1 MKKLLALVLA
11 AALLLTGCHGHL
23 VSEGA
28 ENAES
33 YTLPESFDT
42 SKNYELVFWCKSDTN
57 KYQTATY
64 QQAIEDFQK
73 LYPNVHITLRIYTD
87 YSRVYTDVITNIST
101 NTTPNICI
109 TYPDHIATY
118 LSGENTVVPLD
129 ALMSDPRYGLGGSS
143 LLFDGPTV
151 QDLVP
156 QFLSECVIGGTTYAL
171 PFMRSTEACYV
182 NTDYVKKLG
191 FTLPETLTWD
201 FVWEVSEAAMKKN
214 TDGTYKLNSQKVL
227 IPFLYKSSDNMMI
240 QMLHQLDAP
249 YSQANGT
256 VELWNEQSKDIMRQV
271 RDHTA
276 SGAFS
281 TFKISSYPADYLNAG
296 QCIFAIDS
304 TAGSTWMGCN
314 APLLDISEE
323 SLVQF
328 ETRVYPI
335 PQYDTDNISMISQG
349 PSICVFY
356 KDDPQE
362 VLASWLF
369 TQFLLTNDVQIR
381 YAETEGYVPVT
392 EKARQDPSYSDYL
405 NRAGE
410 DNNTHYNV
418 KIEATKLLLENSE
431 HTFVTPVFNGSA
443 SVRQASGQL
452 IDETVR
458 AVLRKLPTDDAGL
471 EAIYERV
478 ASLNHLDQIQQAE
491 GFSDLGPLPAG
502 AIALLISL
510 GVCWLGII
518 SAFLL
523 EKRKKAGKGH

>member
-1 MKKLLALVLA
+1 
-11 AALLLTGCHGHL
+11 
-23 VSEGA
+23 
-28 ENAES
+28 
-33 YTLPESFDT
+33 
-42 SKNYELVFWCKSDTN
+42 
-57 KYQTATY
+57 
-64 QQAIEDFQK
+64 
-73 LYPNVHITLRIYTD
+73 
-87 YSRVYTDVITNIST
+87 
-101 NTTPNICI
+101 
-109 TYPDHIATY
+109 
-118 LSGENTVVPLD
+118 
-129 ALMSDPRYGLGGSS
+129 MSDPRYGLGGSS

-249 YSQANGT
+249 YSQAKGT
-256 VELWNEQSKDIMRQV
+256 VELWNEQTKDIMRQV